1 MPGWSQAYILKITDM
16 KNIFKSLTAFVFGMV
31 LFASCQNEMD
41 PLAQAVTVDK
51 TEVEVAG
58 QSAEAQKVMVKADGA
73 WVAMVGADWLV
84 VEPMSGNGDT
94 EVEISAKDNVD
105 SYNELNGP
113 RSAQVSFLYGTSGVA
128 SVKVN
133 QLGEAGLDASRTYS
147 LVTKQEELTAGT
159 YLIVFKH
166 GDKNLVAKPFTKNYD
181 YLYGEEAE
189 VKDNA
194 IVMPN
199 ASKAFTFETSEGGLK
214 FAMPDGRY
222 LYRAGY
228 TSFNAKAAIDDD
240 VDDWS
245 LTLRADGTVEIK
257 SLKTEEV
264 VQFDTQYES
273 AGGYKP
279 AKEANLYPYLYK
291 DSAVASDEILTV
303 AEAVTAAFDATSI
316 SISVTSNKTW
326 KVRNHDEWI
335 KTFTK
340 SGTGNGKIEVTFDAN
355 TSTTEQKVATFTVIG
370 ETTNVKVVLTQ
381 KVHKDIVVATVEQF
395 LDAAEDDTPYQL
407 TGKVVGLQTGDYG
420 NFNLKDETGSVYVYG
435 LTATKQTSNDK
446 SFPTLGITEGDI
458 VTLVGIRSSKNGTP
472 RVDGPAY
479 YISHEEGEPEG
490 PTDATVAQFIAAEKD
505 SGPYRVTGYISYISV
520 SEQHGN
526 ASITIVDG
534 IGNKMDM
541 YRAVDADK
549 GVEKLKSLKV
559 GDMVVAVGSRDE
571 YNGKIQMPQGCY
583 VESSQ
588 SYTEISIADFLAA
601 DDIKTTY
608 YRVTGTL
615 KAIADGDISASFNNA
630 NLTITDGTNDLYL
643 FRLAPG
649 ISGKK
654 IDELGL
660 AEGVKIV
667 VVGQRDVYNDAV
679 QMPKGGQ
686 FVQIVEDEEESE

>member
-1 MPGWSQAYILKITDM
+1 MSGWSQAYILKITDM
-16 KNIFKSLTAFVFGMV
+16 KNIFKSLTAFVFGMA

-73 WVAMVGADWLV
+73 WVAMLGADWLV
-84 VEPMSGNGDT
+84 VDPMSGNGDT
-94 EVEISAKDNVD
+94 EVKISAKDNID
-105 SYNELNGP
+105 SYSELNGP

-133 QLGEAGLDASRTYS
+133 QLGEAGLDASKSYV
-147 LVTKQEELTAGT
+147 LVENTSDVSAGGCLLVFNVDGALKALRATAAT
-159 YLIVFKH
+159 ETRYEYISV
-166 GDKNLVAKPFTKNYD
+166 
-181 YLYGEEAE
+181 AE
-189 VKDNA
+189 VSAKENV
-194 IVMPN
+194 IVRPN
-199 ASKAFTFETSEGGLK
+199 ASDAYVLETTEGGYYISNRGNYLFQDGNGFLASSDKSKAHVWTVAIGEDGLATITNKSLDNRTIQLSKQYGTAGAYVSYSEETSLK
-214 FAMPDGRY
+214 
-222 LYRAGY
+222 
-228 TSFNAKAAIDDD
+228 
-240 VDDWS
+240 
-245 LTLRADGTVEIK
+245 
-257 SLKTEEV
+257 
-264 VQFDTQYES
+264 
-273 AGGYKP
+273 
-279 AKEANLYPYLYK
+279 PYLYK
-291 DSAVASDEILTV
+291 DMAAATDEVLNVTETVTVAS
-303 AEAVTAAFDATSI
+303 DATSI

-355 TSTTEQKVATFTVIG
+355 TSKTDQKVATFTVIG

-381 KVHKDIVVATVEQF
+381 KVHKDIVVATVKQF

-472 RVDGPAY
+472 QVGGPAY

-490 PTDATVAQFIAAEKD
+490 PTDATVAQFIAAEKG
-505 SGPYRVTGYISYISV
+505 SGPYRVTGYISFISV
-520 SEQHGN
+520 SEQYGN

-534 IGNKMDM
+534 IGNKMDLF
-541 YRAVDADK
+541 RAVDADK

-559 GDMVVAVGSRDE
+559 GDRVVAVGNRDE
-571 YNGKIQMPQGCY
+571 FNGNIQMPQGCY

-615 KAIADGDISASFNNA
+615 KAIADGDISASYNNA
-630 NLTITDGTNDLYL
+630 NLTITDGTNDLCL

-667 VVGQRDVYNDAV
+667 VVGQRGVFNETV
-679 QMPKGGQ
+679 QMPQGCQ
-686 FVQIVEDEEESE
+686 FVQIVIAE

>member
-1 MPGWSQAYILKITDM
+1 MSGWSQAYILKITDM
-16 KNIFKSLTAFVFGMV
+16 KNIFKSLTAFVFGMA

-84 VEPMSGNGDT
+84 VDPMSGNGDT
-94 EVEISAKDNVD
+94 EVKISAKDNID

-113 RSAQVSFLYGTSGVA
+113 RSAQVSFLYGTSGIA

-166 GDKNLVAKPFTKNYD
+166 GDKNLVAKPFTITKNYD

-189 VKDNA
+189 VKDDA

-199 ASKAFTFETSEGGLK
+199 ASKAFTFEASEGGLK

-228 TSFNAKAAIDDD
+228 TSFNAKAAIDAD

-257 SLKTEEV
+257 SLKTDEV
-264 VQFDTQYES
+264 VQFDTSYES

-279 AKEANLYPYLYK
+279 AKEANLFPYLYK
-291 DSAVASDEILTV
+291 DSAVASDEVLTV
-303 AEAVTAAFDATSI
+303 AETVTVASDATSI

-340 SGTGNGKIEVTFDAN
+340 SGTGNGEIEVTFDAN
-355 TSTTEQKVATFTVIG
+355 TSKTDQKVATFTVIG

-381 KVHKDIVVATVEQF
+381 KVHKDIVEATLAQF
-395 LDAAEDDTPYQL
+395 LAAAEDDYKL

-446 SFPTLGITEGDI
+446 SFPSLGITEGDI

-472 RVDGPAY
+472 QVGGPAY

-490 PTDATVAQFIAAEKD
+490 PTDATVAQFIAAEKG
-505 SGPYRVTGYISYISV
+505 SGPYRVTGYISFISV
-520 SEQHGN
+520 SEQYGN

-534 IGNKMDM
+534 IGNKMDLF
-541 YRAVDADK
+541 RAVDADK

-559 GDMVVAVGSRDE
+559 GDRVVAVGNRDE

-615 KAIADGDISASFNNA
+615 KAIAANDISASYNNA

-667 VVGQRDVYNDAV
+667 VVGQRSVYNGTA
-679 QMPKGGQ
+679 QMPQGGQ
-686 FVQIVEDEEESE
+686 FVQIVVAE